1 MNEGKHTYLV
11 RLTLLDPIEGI
22 DPHVFAHRISFGGF
36 RIDHGE
42 IFNERDFVKKVWEKS
57 GLDEIAL
64 DDLFQ
69 DILHISEEEVDEY
82 LFGDEDTHV

>member
-1 MNEGKHTYLV
+1 MNKGKHTYLV

-42 IFNERDFVKKVWEKS
+42 IFKERDFVTKVWNMSRLNEID
-57 GLDEIAL
+57 LDN
-64 DDLFQ
+64 LFH
-69 DILHISEEEVDEY
+69 DILHISEEEVDNY
-82 LFGDEDTHV
+82 LFSEDEP